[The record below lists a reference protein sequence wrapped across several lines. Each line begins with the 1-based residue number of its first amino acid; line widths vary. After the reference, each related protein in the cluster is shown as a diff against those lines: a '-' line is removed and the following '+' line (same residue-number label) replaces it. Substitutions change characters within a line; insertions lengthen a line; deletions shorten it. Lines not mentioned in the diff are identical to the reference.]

1 MSCRRAAARR
11 GAGAHGARV
20 GDAHAAAAAR
30 PGDLPAASDHGQG
43 EGRGGK
49 WGGGGGYRVRLG
61 GVERGGMGRWVVAR
75 LSGIY

>member
-1 MSCRRAAARR
+1 MSCRRAATRR

-43 EGRGGK
+43 EGS
-49 WGGGGGYRVRLG
+49 GGGGEEVGIGVRMG
-61 GVERGGMGRWVVAR
+61 GVERGGEGRWVVAR